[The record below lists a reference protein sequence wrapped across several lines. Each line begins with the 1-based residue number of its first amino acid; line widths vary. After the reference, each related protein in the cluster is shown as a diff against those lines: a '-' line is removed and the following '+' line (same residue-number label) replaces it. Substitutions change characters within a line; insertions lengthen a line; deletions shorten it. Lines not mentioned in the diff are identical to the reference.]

1 VKLSVFVQFKS
12 RFKLNGIPQI
22 CLVLKR
28 AAPKLKGTMSNKKSK
43 AEMLAD
49 SNDMTPVA
57 GTVDVDIPANVLWA
71 CFTQANRWPRW
82 NKCMFWALNRSLILG
97 KRLIWCF
104 DPIRKWYLY
113 KMPAIA
119 KIVEL
124 EKEKKVTWEVTAL
137 PGFYA
142 RHTYHIEDLGN
153 GRSRFGSWE
162 KAMGWNFRLMKRFW
176 ISHFT
181 FVKDRSLE
189 GVRFLEEVYLQKG
202 KIDKTTLKPKNYWP
216 FWITVLLLLLIL
228 IGGTFASWFYYS
240 YVRMTTTELAPGV
253 HAVFGGGS
261 NSLVMQEGEKI
272 LLVDTKF
279 SPGAENLHD
288 WISQNMGN
296 SVTTIINTHHHYDHS
311 LGNILYP
318 KAQIFAH
325 ENVPKLMMLSDSS
338 WWNQYP
344 NSVPNNLILQTE
356 TLKVGKHE
364 IVLTHSGVGH
374 THGDLWVYL
383 PKQNL
388 VVTGDLV
395 FHTYYPFFDLS
406 EGGVS
411 IPKMIKIV
419 RHIANKYP
427 TARFLPGH
435 GPLAKA
441 SDLLVYAD
449 YLEFL
454 YDSVEQAYKK
464 GLSEDETVEKIDLSK
479 WNLHI
484 LPSFH
489 NQKMTWAT
497 ATNNIRWV
505 CRIHNKQKAG
515 Y

>member
-1 VKLSVFVQFKS
+1 M
-12 RFKLNGIPQI
+12 
-22 CLVLKR
+22 
-28 AAPKLKGTMSNKKSK
+28 ANKKSK

-49 SNDMTPVA
+49 SNDMVPVA

-71 CFTQANRWPRW
+71 CFTQANRWSRW
-82 NKCMFWALNRSLILG
+82 NKCMFWALNRSLVLG

-162 KAMGWNFRLMKRFW
+162 KATGWNFRLMKKFW
-176 ISHFT
+176 IAHFT
-181 FVKDRSLE
+181 FVKDCSLE
-189 GVRFLEEVYLQKG
+189 GVRSMEETYRQKG
-202 KIDKTTLKPKNYWP
+202 KIDETTLKPKSYVP
-216 FWITVLLLLLIL
+216 FWITVLLLILLL
-228 IGGTFASWFYYS
+228 AGGTFATWFYYS
-240 YVRMTTTELAPGV
+240 YGLISSIELAPDI

-261 NSLVMQEGEKI
+261 NSLVVQGDNGI
-272 LLVDTKF
+272 VLVDTKF
-279 SPGAENLHD
+279 SPGAEGLHD
-288 WISQNMGN
+288 WIAQNRDN
-296 SVTTIINTHHHYDHS
+296 SVSTIINTHYHYDHTF
-311 LGNILYP
+311 GNILYP
-318 KAQIFAH
+318 KADIFAH
-325 ENVPKLMMLSDSS
+325 TKVPELMTLVDNL

-344 NSVPNNLILQTE
+344 DSVPDRLVHQTE
-356 TLKVGKHE
+356 TLKQGKHE
-364 IVLTHSGVGH
+364 IALVHSGIGH
-374 THGDLWVYL
+374 THGDLWGYL

-388 VVTGDLV
+388 VFTGDLL

-411 IPKMIKIV
+411 IPEMIQII
-419 RHIANKYP
+419 RHIANEYP

-435 GPLAKA
+435 GPMAKA

-454 YDSVEQAYKK
+454 YESVENAYKK
-464 GLSEDETVEKIDLSK
+464 GLSEDEAVDKIDLSK
-479 WNLHI
+479 WNLEI

-489 NQKMTWAT
+489 NLKLTWAT

-505 CRIHNKQKAG
+505 YQIYNKQQAK